1 MRRPGRSGDGDAVSQ
16 RVSKP
21 VSVLPKR
28 GHRGS
33 RVHASRAPASAR
45 LTGQSPP
52 PFRRIRVQSHD
63 FTYLGEMMY
72 RSLGAVA
79 FLTIA
84 IAAPVRDAA
93 AQDPVGGAILGGAA
107 GAILGGAMGGGR
119 GAAIGAIVGGATGAA
134 IAAQG
139 QPRPGGYRYY
149 QQACYQQRGDGAW
162 VVVAP
167 EYCATAA
174 APPVAVAPP
183 PPPRARIVRD
193 ELGERMLQLRE
204 RCEDDDRRAC
214 VRLGIIIGENRERR
228 AAWRREHPDV
238 FFYERD

>member
-1 MRRPGRSGDGDAVSQ
+1 
-16 RVSKP
+16 
-21 VSVLPKR
+21 
-28 GHRGS
+28 
-33 RVHASRAPASAR
+33 
-45 LTGQSPP
+45 
-52 PFRRIRVQSHD
+52 
-63 FTYLGEMMY
+63 MMY
-72 RSLGAVA
+72 RSLGAA
-79 FLTIA
+79 ALLTMA
-84 IAAPVRDAA
+84 IAAPLQDAA

-107 GAILGGAMGGGR
+107 GAILGGALDGGR

-162 VVVAP
+162 VVVAL

-193 ELGERMLQLRE
+193 ELGERMLQLGGR
-204 RCEDDDRRAC
+204 
-214 VRLGIIIGENRERR
+214 
-228 AAWRREHPDV
+228 
-238 FFYERD
+238 